1 MKEEA
6 AAATA
11 PVLREAVVVETP
23 ARRSSGK
30 MVSTAPD
37 VVAPTNNHRSSGNN
51 TTSSAA
57 SVMIGTKPSLIVVPP
72 MHFMIMDAPR
82 QGNLHLYIKEM
93 RKNHVTDLVRVCEPT
108 YRAGGELSSAGIDLH
123 EMEYKDG
130 SSPAKDLILA
140 WLQLVEK
147 TFYGPT
153 ASSPTTEACIALHCV
168 AGLGRAP
175 VMVAI
180 ALIEFA
186 NMDPVEAVSFIR
198 ARRRGAINEKQ
209 LLYLEGYK
217 KQYKRSGGAETSCGC
232 VIS

>member
-1 MKEEA
+1 MPGRQEQAKELDSSKPSNVQVTG
-6 AAATA
+6 TA
-11 PVLREAVVVETP
+11 RHTTD
-23 ARRSSGK
+23 K
-30 MVSTAPD
+30 MAD
-37 VVAPTNNHRSSGNN
+37 VVTPIPSNRVSG
-51 TTSSAA
+51 TGSSA
-57 SVMIGTKPSLIVVPP
+57 VMIATKPSLIDVPP
-72 MHFMIMDAPR
+72 MHFLIMDAPR

-93 RKNHVTDLVRVCEPT
+93 RKNHVTDVVRVCEPT
-108 YRAGGELSSAGIDLH
+108 YRAGGELSSAGIGLH

-130 SSPAKDLILA
+130 TSPSKELILA

-153 ASSPTTEACIALHCV
+153 SASTEACIAVHCV

-217 KQYKRSGGAETSCGC
+217 KQYKRIGGAEGSCGC